1 MNLYIHVPFCA
12 QRCSYCDFYT
22 QTNLRLRS
30 VYLSALV
37 KELEIR
43 RAQMPVGTLIKHIY
57 LGGGTPSLLAIEE
70 LEQIISTIRR
80 LYPLATEGEWTIECN
95 PDDISPDY
103 AQGLRWLG
111 FNRVSM
117 GVQSFQ
123 EDDLKF
129 LNRRH
134 SSQQVYSAVS
144 ALRSAGVDNLSLDL
158 IYGLPK
164 QTAETWGDNLRR
176 IIDLA
181 VPHIS
186 AYHLIYEEGTPLTKM
201 RDRGLVT
208 EVSEDDSLRFLEML
222 TNRLSKAGYEHYEVS
237 NFALPG
243 CYAQLNTGYWMGESY
258 MGFGPSAHSFDGC
271 NLRAENIA
279 SIHDYAHTIL
289 DLGTL
294 PQSTEILSTTD
305 LRHEILMV
313 RLRTQWGLS
322 LDEYTSKF
330 GQAHTER
337 LIQLSQSYLA
347 DGLLSLQE
355 GTLRITQ
362 RGLFTSDAIIL
373 ALWD

>member
-22 QTNLRLRS
+22 QTNLRLRPA
-30 VYLSALV
+30 YLSALI

-43 RAQMPVGTLIKHIY
+43 RAQVPTNELVKHIY
-57 LGGGTPSLLAIEE
+57 LGGGTPSMLTIDE
-70 LEQIISTIRR
+70 LEQVISSIRK
-80 LYPLATEGEWTIECN
+80 LYPLASEGEWTIECN
-95 PDDISPDY
+95 PDDISLNY
-103 AQGLRWLG
+103 AQGLRQLG

-134 SSQQVYSAVS
+134 SASQVYSAVS
-144 ALRSAGVDNLSLDL
+144 ALRSAGIDNLSLDL
-158 IYGLPK
+158 IYGLPG
-164 QTAETWGDNLRR
+164 QTVETWGDNLRR
-176 IIDLA
+176 IIDLG

-201 RDRGLVT
+201 RDRGFVT
-208 EVSEDDSLRFLEML
+208 EVSEDDSLHFLEML
-222 TNRLSKAGYEHYEVS
+222 TDRLSEAGYEHYEVS

-243 CYAQLNTGYWMGESY
+243 RYAQLNTGYWMGESY
-258 MGFGPSAHSFDGC
+258 MGFGPSAHSFDGH
-271 NLRAENIA
+271 NLRAENVA
-279 SIHDYAHTIL
+279 SLHDYTQAILEHDTIPL
-289 DLGTL
+289 
-294 PQSTEILSTTD
+294 STETLSSTD
-305 LRHEILMV
+305 LRHEMLMV

-322 LDEYTSKF
+322 LDEYTTHF
-330 GQAHTER
+330 GKAHTER
-337 LIQLSQSYLA
+337 LIELSQRYLA

-355 GTLRITQ
+355 GRLHITR